1 MYSTCIF
8 CHSALGTNEAIE
20 HFPVGRRLAFDAA
33 RGRLWVVC
41 RSCERWNLTPLE
53 ERWEAIEECERLFSN
68 TKLRVSTDEIG
79 LARTRD
85 GTTLIRIGQPQ
96 RPEMAAWRYGDQFG
110 RRRRRYLLWGGA
122 GIAAVA
128 GLVIAG
134 PVTGL
139 IGGAAV
145 NLVNVGNL
153 LRAVRTVARVKTEQG
168 VLRLNQRSL
177 NTLSLRPNPTS
188 GFEMEVPY
196 VYPLKHKVFLWNA
209 GIAGAGFG
217 FVQGAV
223 TLRGDEALAA
233 ARVLLPHVNAG
244 GGNPAAVN
252 DALSILE
259 TDPSPTSLFTRLA
272 AEKYRSHRTLLRE
285 GLAPLG
291 RAEAAYRL
299 GGLPPAQR
307 LALEMVLHEDDERRA
322 LEGELAELEER
333 WRDAEEV
340 ASISDNL
347 LVPPAVDQRAAELKE
362 GR

>member
-8 CHSALGTNEAIE
+8 CHSGLGTNEAIE

-110 RRRRRYLLWGGA
+110 RRRRRYLWWGGA
-122 GIAAVA
+122 GVAAVA

-139 IGGAAV
+139 VSGAAV
-145 NLVNVGNL
+145 NLVNVANL
-153 LRAVRTVARVKTEQG
+153 VRAVRTVARVKTRRG
-168 VLRLNQRSL
+168 VLNLNQRSL
-177 NTLSLRPNPTS
+177 NTIALRPHPTS
-188 GFEMEVPY
+188 GFEIEMPY
-196 VYPLKHKVFLWNA
+196 VYPLRQKLLMLNA
-209 GIAGAGFG
+209 GG
-217 FVQGAV
+217 FVQGAM
-223 TLRGDEALAA
+223 TMHGDEALAA

-244 GGNPAAVN
+244 GGNPAMVG

-259 TDPSPTSLFTRLA
+259 EEQSPAALFTRFA
-272 AEKYRSHRTLLRE
+272 AVKDRGHRTFFRE
-285 GLAPLG
+285 GLAPTG
-291 RAEAAYRL
+291 FSAIEYRL

-322 LEGELAELEER
+322 LEGELAELKER
-333 WRDAEEV
+333 WREAEEV

-347 LVPPAVDQRAAELKE
+347 LVPRSVDERAAELKAATDE
-362 GR
+362 HT